1 MHMSKPEVLLPAKP
15 PEVVADDLATAFHLH
30 RLWEQPDPAAY
41 LATSG
46 GNVRGVARFFPA
58 RVDAKLIEALPK
70 LELIASSGVG
80 YDTVDVAAA
89 AARGVIVTNTPDAV
103 TEETADTAVALLM
116 MTVRELG
123 AAERYLRS
131 GLWSRNGDYR
141 ETEGTLRDRKVGIVG
156 LGRIGSAIARRLDA
170 ARVPVVYHSRRAVPG
185 SPYRYYDSLL
195 AMAADVD
202 TLVVV
207 LPGGAST
214 ANLIDKP
221 VLDAL
226 GPRGVV
232 VNIGRG
238 STVDEVALIAAL
250 KNKTIHAAG
259 LDVYAKPPHVA
270 PELLE
275 LDNVVLLPYVG
286 AGSRY
291 TRQQMSKAVLDNL
304 TAWFRDGKPLTPVP
318 ETPLKK

>member
-15 PEVVADDLATAFHLH
+15 PEVVGDDLAAAFHLH

-41 LATSG
+41 LAASG
-46 GNVRGVARFFPA
+46 GNVRGIARFFPA

-89 AARGVIVTNTPDAV
+89 AARGIIVTNTPDAV

-131 GLWSRNGDYR
+131 GLWSTNGDYR

-238 STVDEVALIAAL
+238 STVDEAALIVAL